1 MKIWLITVKPKV
13 LRDYGNTVGSSITA
27 ETAPLEIE
35 IILTEDPLVFYR
47 TP

>member
-13 LRDYGNTVGSSITA
+13 LRDYGNTVGSSITV
-27 ETAPLEIE
+27 ETASLEI
-35 IILTEDPLVFYR
+35 LLMEDIVFYR